1 MGDGWGGG
9 NLRVSGGSMSPCP
22 YPCPS
27 LRPPTASYRGPVMG
41 INIQHMVR
49 QVMRE
54 MMGVGGCAV
63 ERKGETDKKRYQVTG
78 STTETETQRGYN
90 QTLQKGDHSK
100 NLYKVK
106 GRELPLR

>member
-1 MGDGWGGG
+1 
-9 NLRVSGGSMSPCP
+9 
-22 YPCPS
+22 
-27 LRPPTASYRGPVMG
+27 MG

-78 STTETETQRGYN
+78 STTETETQRETEK
-90 QTLQKGDHSK
+90 QTRGKRIERDTHRDRET
-100 NLYKVK
+100 
-106 GRELPLR
+106 GRDRDREK